1 MPLQHQGIHKS
12 WVIGMKSDLC
22 LYYSSVFPLVI
33 SQPVSQPPRAG
44 DKSFILVSLSFFF
57 FLLEKSTRGMTAP
70 IFFSALSLYSAVF
83 DLDLSSC
90 SGLGVVSAHTLK
102 ADSVRDRSG
111 TKLPQVR
118 EGMGD

>member
-1 MPLQHQGIHKS
+1 
-12 WVIGMKSDLC
+12 
-22 LYYSSVFPLVI
+22 
-33 SQPVSQPPRAG
+33 
-44 DKSFILVSLSFFF
+44 
-57 FLLEKSTRGMTAP
+57 MTAP

>member
-1 MPLQHQGIHKS
+1 MPLQHQEIHKS